1 MLLTC
6 SSVRGALDSQSSSEM
21 TVDFCTCGVEARDPE
36 AVRGSGGRRRL
47 KPPGVEGRDMG
58 GCLDEEGK
66 SDVEEGQMRSRSLV
80 SAGLLMSVAGV
91 MTRWRACNM
100 AGCLGAFT

>member
-1 MLLTC
+1 M
-6 SSVRGALDSQSSSEM
+6 D
-21 TVDFCTCGVEARDPE
+21 ARDPE

-66 SDVEEGQMRSRSLV
+66 SDVEEGRWVSIALV
-80 SAGLLMSVAGV
+80 SVAGESG
-91 MTRWRACNM
+91 WRHFALESDM
-100 AGCLGAFT
+100 AGCLGGCT